1 MKWRLRSP
9 VKRLHVKVKPLKLE
23 GITRNEEEDDKK
35 IVLIEMVWRGPKSSL
50 VSFHISSSS
59 RHKRNRSSEKILG
72 NGESIEWEDDEF
84 DNLCDFPVVSKD
96 LGFGSWDV
104 LFDVLLILVSF
115 AEVRDTTGGAQNS
128 VESNKEDGFFK
139 MVKRLTRRK
148 EKKNNYQLNSFDS
161 DESLVFDSDGMNG
174 DDSTTTSESS
184 SGELSLGP
192 ELESSRNLE
201 TRLGPAQN
209 YMVRMLSWKK
219 RRLSFRT
226 SAKKTELL
234 GFDFDR
240 HPETC
245 SVVDSQKGE
254 YWWEVKELVSR
265 NGAAR
270 LKAQVF
276 FASFDQRSER
286 AAGESA
292 CTALVAVIAHWLH
305 SNHASM
311 PTRPEFDNLITQGS
325 SEWRKLCS
333 NTAYT
338 NAFPDKHFD
347 LETVLKADVRPV
359 TVSHEK
365 SFTGFFSPDKF
376 ECLKGAMSFDEIW
389 NEIKSSETNNCQ
401 PRVYIIS
408 WNDHFFVLKVESK
421 AYYIIDTLGER
432 LFEGCKQAYML
443 KFDDSSLMYGKKKK
457 KDDEMAICSGKECC
471 REYIKRFLAAIA
483 VEELEEEEKKG
494 RVSAFTLHQRLQ
506 IDFHYSSFSSATSS
520 SHFFF

>member
-1 MKWRLRSP
+1 
-9 VKRLHVKVKPLKLE
+9 
-23 GITRNEEEDDKK
+23 
-35 IVLIEMVWRGPKSSL
+35 
-50 VSFHISSSS
+50 
-59 RHKRNRSSEKILG
+59 
-72 NGESIEWEDDEF
+72 
-84 DNLCDFPVVSKD
+84 
-96 LGFGSWDV
+96 
-104 LFDVLLILVSF
+104 
-115 AEVRDTTGGAQNS
+115 
-128 VESNKEDGFFK
+128 
-139 MVKRLTRRK
+139 
-148 EKKNNYQLNSFDS
+148 
-161 DESLVFDSDGMNG
+161 
-174 DDSTTTSESS
+174 
-184 SGELSLGP
+184 
-192 ELESSRNLE
+192 
-201 TRLGPAQN
+201 
-209 YMVRMLSWKK
+209 
-219 RRLSFRT
+219 
-226 SAKKTELL
+226 
-234 GFDFDR
+234 
-240 HPETC
+240 
-245 SVVDSQKGE
+245 
-254 YWWEVKELVSR
+254 
-265 NGAAR
+265 
-270 LKAQVF
+270 
-276 FASFDQRSER
+276 
-286 AAGESA
+286 
-292 CTALVAVIAHWLH
+292 
-305 SNHASM
+305 M

-520 SHFFF
+520 SHFIF